1 MKNEQQIHY
10 IENTLNILLF
20 QFKEVN
26 EAIIA
31 IKSILNNESD
41 MLFNELHQTTRI
53 DVKTRSIIPMHET
66 LSRYRDA
73 ISDSIVTFHEV
84 LKILLEKELHTSD
97 NDLRS
102 SINDKLERINRAL
115 EISKLAGVNDNNPT
129 MN

>member
-102 SINDKLERINRAL
+102 SINDKLERINKTL
-115 EISKLAGVNDNNPT
+115 ELSKLAGVNDNNPT